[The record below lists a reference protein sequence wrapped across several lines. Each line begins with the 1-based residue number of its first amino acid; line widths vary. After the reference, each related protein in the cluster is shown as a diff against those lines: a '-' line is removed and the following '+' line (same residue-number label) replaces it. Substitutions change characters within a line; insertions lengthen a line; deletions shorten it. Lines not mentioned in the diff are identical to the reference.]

1 GLVVTDTGMPGMD
14 GFTLAE
20 EIARAGDSAVPVV
33 LLLSSLERQGDLSR
47 CRALRNSARV
57 VKPVKRA
64 DLVKALRKLSGLS
77 GPQDSASDLSLD
89 EEAAEAG
96 RLTPVRRLKIL
107 LVDDNQFNQMV
118 AVLKL
123 QKRGHAVTVTAS
135 GREAL
140 AALQG

>member
-1 GLVVTDTGMPGMD
+1 D
-14 GFTLAE
+14 A
-20 EIARAGDSAVPVV
+20 AVPVV

-89 EEAAEAG
+89 EEVAEG
-96 RLTPVRRLKIL
+96 SGGLTPVRQLKIL

-140 AALQG
+140 AALQGEAFDLVLLDMQ